1 MYILIVLGYLYG
13 SAFGIRVEAINTVY
27 SVEFKTEAACEA
39 AAKRINE
46 EIVKIGRPGGVAF
59 CVKDG

>member
-1 MYILIVLGYLYG
+1 MWTLIVLGYLYG
-13 SAFGIRVEAINTVY
+13 SAFGIRVEAINAVY
-27 SVEFKTEAACEA
+27 SVSFKTETACES

-59 CVKDG
+59 CVRDP